1 MKLVSFAS
9 THQGFR
15 QETQA
20 AAVPLILVPVEEVL
34 DLLDADEVHHGLGQA
49 LVEEV
54 SDAPVGLRAS
64 RNVHQTV
71 VLLRE
76 RTPYWRIPGTELRQG
91 VHTEVGC
98 WRIPDSLGGVSL
110 DSRPGFGG

>member
-1 MKLVSFAS
+1 MKLVCFAS

-15 QETQA
+15 QETQT

-34 DLLDADEVHHGLGQA
+34 DLLDADEVHHGLGQG

-54 SDAPVGLRAS
+54 ADAPVGLRAG

-71 VLLRE
+71 VLLR
-76 RTPYWRIPGTELRQG
+76 
-91 VHTEVGC
+91 
-98 WRIPDSLGGVSL
+98 
-110 DSRPGFGG
+110 